1 MVRTQIQL
9 TKEQSRYL
17 KHLAVNRGVSVAEL
31 IRQSI
36 DMLIKTRTEVDEKER
51 VKRAINAAGRYKSG
65 KRDVSVDHYKYLL
78 ETFDK

>member
-36 DMLIKTRTEVDEKER
+36 DMMIKTSTVVDERER

-65 KRDVSVDHYKYLL
+65 KHDVSVNHDKHLL
-78 ETFDK
+78 ETFAK

>member
-9 TKEQSRYL
+9 TQEQSRYL
-17 KHLAVNRGVSVAEL
+17 KHLAVNRGVAVAEL

-65 KRDVSVDHYKYLL
+65 KRDVSVNHDKYLL

>member
-36 DMLIKTRTEVDEKER
+36 DMLIKTRTGVDEKER

-65 KRDVSVDHYKYLL
+65 KGDVSVNHDKYLL

>member
-1 MVRTQIQL
+1 MIRTQIQL

-51 VKRAINAAGRYKSG
+51 IKRAINAAGRYKSG
-65 KRDVSVDHYKYLL
+65 KRDVSVNHDKYLL